1 MICRYRFNPTNQAQ
15 LHDTHGLART
25 GMAVIGTTENAGSP
39 AHSQGRSQPAEP
51 RGPIV
56 NPQEEAMRIPMIV
69 ATAVLLTASAGAASA
84 APTMDVPYLVSMTVQ
99 DPPAPPKGGDVKVDI
114 DLDGDGRTIWY
125 TDPLWIVLGAA
136 AVIVVVALVAAAAR
150 GGGGTTVIR

>member
-1 MICRYRFNPTNQAQ
+1 MTDAPLRDQSCFAPSK
-15 LHDTHGLART
+15 LARPHH
-25 GMAVIGTTENAGSP
+25 AQSP
-39 AHSQGRSQPAEP
+39 P
-51 RGPIV
+51 
-56 NPQEEAMRIPMIV
+56 
-69 ATAVLLTASAGAASA
+69 AASRKA
-84 APTMDVPYLVSMTVQ
+84 TTR
-99 DPPAPPKGGDVKVDI
+99 DPRPPPKGGDVKVDI